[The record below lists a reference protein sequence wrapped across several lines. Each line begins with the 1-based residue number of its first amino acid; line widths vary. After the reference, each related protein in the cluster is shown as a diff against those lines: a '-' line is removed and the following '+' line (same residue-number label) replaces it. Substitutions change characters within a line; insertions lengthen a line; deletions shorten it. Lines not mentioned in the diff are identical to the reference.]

1 MNVTVDQEL
10 CIGCAAC
17 EGTCPEVFELKD
29 DKSQVI
35 LSPVPEA
42 LRSSAMDAEEACPV
56 GAISHEG

>member
-1 MNVTVDQEL
+1 MKVIVDQEL

-35 LSPVPEA
+35 LNPVTEA
-42 LRSSAMDAEEACPV
+42 LRPSVMDAEEACPV